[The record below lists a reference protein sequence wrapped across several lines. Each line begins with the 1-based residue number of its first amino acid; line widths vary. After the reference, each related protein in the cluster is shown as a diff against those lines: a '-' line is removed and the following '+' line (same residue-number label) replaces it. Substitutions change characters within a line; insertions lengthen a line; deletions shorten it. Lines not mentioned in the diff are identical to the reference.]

1 MQNSWRVTQISDN
14 KVVGEVLEA
23 IIEENVDELLSAL
36 PLNKV
41 ENNLQTIRLV
51 SEMEFSSSSWSNKWK
66 AREMQSQPTQGPLI
80 TTRKAF
86 SVLFSLPRLIM
97 RTISSTAMLQE
108 RGQLQMPRYTTQVTS

>member
-1 MQNSWRVTQISDN
+1 MQNSWKVTQNSDS
-14 KVVGEVLEA
+14 KVVGEVPEA
-23 IIEENVDELLSAL
+23 FIEENVDELLSAL

-80 TTRKAF
+80 TTRKGF